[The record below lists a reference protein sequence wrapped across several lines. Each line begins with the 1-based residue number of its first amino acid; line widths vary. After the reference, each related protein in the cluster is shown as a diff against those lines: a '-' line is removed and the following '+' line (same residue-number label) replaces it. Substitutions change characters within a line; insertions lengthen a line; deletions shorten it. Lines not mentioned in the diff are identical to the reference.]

1 MWHPISL
8 DELNLLIAQQLVEC
22 STETRRLFEASS
34 VTPHKW
40 SLSPWGDAGGGFWVV
55 AIINRSVLWYNDIE
69 DGFNTSTFINSGTIE
84 HYWCNQDTLH
94 SSLLGLSTAAPKLG
108 SPNAPA

>member
-8 DELNLLIAQQLVEC
+8 DELNVVIARQLIEC
-22 STETRRLFEASS
+22 SPETRKLFEENF

-40 SLSPWGDAGGGFWVV
+40 NLSPWGDAGGGFWVV
-55 AIINRSVLWYNDIE
+55 AIINRAVLWYNDIE
-69 DGFNTSTFINSGTIE
+69 DGFNTSTYINVGTIE

-94 SSLLGLSTAAPKLG
+94 SSLLVLSTGAPKLG
-108 SPNAPA
+108 PPHDCE